1 LSVSGYTWAQLDF
14 ESRLLFLYIQ
24 RYTASQDIF
33 GGIIG
38 LHFDV
43 SFFYIY
49 GNLLLLRIYLR
60 GLYSQIGYPRGDK
73 IDAKMPLNKQFGG
86 MAVDNLLT
94 Q

>member
-1 LSVSGYTWAQLDF
+1 VQLDF
-14 ESRLLFLYIQ
+14 NSRLLFLYIQ
-24 RYTASQDIF
+24 QYTASQDIF

-49 GNLLLLRIYLR
+49 GNLLLLRIYLK
-60 GLYSQIGYPRGDK
+60 GLYSRIGYPPGVK
-73 IDAKMPLNKQFGG
+73 IEAKMPFNKQFGG
-86 MAVDNLLT
+86 MAVDYMLT

>member
-1 LSVSGYTWAQLDF
+1 MFGRNWISNRVF
-14 ESRLLFLYIQ
+14 FFLYILQ
-24 RYTASQDIF
+24 YTAAQDIF
-33 GGIIG
+33 WGIIG
-38 LHFDV
+38 LHFDI

-73 IDAKMPLNKQFGG
+73 NNAIVHFCELFGG